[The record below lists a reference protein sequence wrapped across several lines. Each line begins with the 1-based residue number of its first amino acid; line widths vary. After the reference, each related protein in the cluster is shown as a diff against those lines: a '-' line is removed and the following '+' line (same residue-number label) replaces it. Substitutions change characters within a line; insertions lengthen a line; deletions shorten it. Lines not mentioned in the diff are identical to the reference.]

1 MKYANV
7 IVDISLEKLD
17 RTFQYRVPEALEA
30 SLEAGMQVRVPF
42 GNGGRVL
49 TAYVVELTDECEWDP
64 ARMKELLGIVEK
76 GIALEGQLIALA
88 SWMKRMY
95 GSTMNQALKTV
106 LPVRRAVQEKVRRRI
121 VLAVSKEEAESCRAV
136 LSRKHQTARLRLL
149 EALLETGREDR
160 QEADGQEA
168 QEQTAG
174 RVGGWLDYS
183 TALKELGITAQT
195 VKALSEAGILRVET
209 DTMLRNP
216 VKPSDV
222 KAHPVTLYPAQQAA
236 VDGILSRARQGDRR
250 PSLIHGVTGS
260 GKTEIY
266 MELIAAV
273 LEEGRQ
279 AIVLIPEIALT
290 FQTVLRFYR
299 RFGDQVS
306 ILHSRLSAGERYDQL
321 ERARKGEVRVMIGP
335 RSALFTPFDRLGI
348 IVIDEEHEGSYKSET
363 APRYHARETAIE
375 RARMSGAFVVLGSAT
390 PSVDS
395 YEKARTGAYQL
406 YELPMRAP
414 GRELPETEII
424 DLREELRL
432 GNRSIF
438 SARLKELM
446 EDRLKKGQQVMLF
459 LNRRG
464 YAGFVSCR
472 ACGHVIK
479 CPHCDVALSLHGG
492 GRMVCHYC
500 GYQQAAVK
508 SCPSCGSSY
517 IGAFRAG
524 TQQVAELAGKEFPGA
539 RVLRMD
545 FDTTKQ
551 KGGHEKILEAFARHE
566 ADILVGTQMIVKGHD
581 FPGVTLVGI
590 LAADLSLYAG
600 DYRASERT
608 FQLLTQAAGR
618 AGRGSE
624 RGTAV
629 IQTYSPEHYSVQTA
643 AAQDYQ
649 GFFEQEMAYRSL
661 MQYPP
666 AAHLMALYLMSE
678 KEEELEAGAKL
689 VRALAQEAAGK
700 TAGSG
705 RLQLIGPADAGL
717 ARLKDVYRKVLYLKS
732 ADLSALLSVKEK
744 LEPEL
749 VREERL
755 RALNI
760 QFDMDPVNPF

>member
-160 QEADGQEA
+160 QEAARQES

-195 VKALSEAGILRVET
+195 VKALAEAGILRVET

-266 MELIAAV
+266 MELIAAA

-629 IQTYSPEHYSVQTA
+629 IQTYSPEHYSVLTA
-643 AAQDYQ
+643 AAQDYK

-700 TAGSG
+700 TAGG
-705 RLQLIGPADAGL
+705 GGLQFIGPADAGL

>member
-1 MKYANV
+1 
-7 IVDISLEKLD
+7 
-17 RTFQYRVPEALEA
+17 
-30 SLEAGMQVRVPF
+30 
-42 GNGGRVL
+42 
-49 TAYVVELTDECEWDP
+49 
-64 ARMKELLGIVEK
+64 
-76 GIALEGQLIALA
+76 
-88 SWMKRMY
+88 
-95 GSTMNQALKTV
+95 
-106 LPVRRAVQEKVRRRI
+106 
-121 VLAVSKEEAESCRAV
+121 
-136 LSRKHQTARLRLL
+136 
-149 EALLETGREDR
+149 
-160 QEADGQEA
+160 
-168 QEQTAG
+168 
-174 RVGGWLDYS
+174 
-183 TALKELGITAQT
+183 
-195 VKALSEAGILRVET
+195 
-209 DTMLRNP
+209 
-216 VKPSDV
+216 
-222 KAHPVTLYPAQQAA
+222 
-236 VDGILSRARQGDRR
+236 
-250 PSLIHGVTGS
+250 
-260 GKTEIY
+260 
-266 MELIAAV
+266 
-273 LEEGRQ
+273 
-279 AIVLIPEIALT
+279 
-290 FQTVLRFYR
+290 
-299 RFGDQVS
+299 
-306 ILHSRLSAGERYDQL
+306 
-321 ERARKGEVRVMIGP
+321 MIGP

-629 IQTYSPEHYSVQTA
+629 IQTYSPKHYSVQTA
-643 AAQDYQ
+643 AAQDYK